1 MVGRSQSPRR
11 KSPRRRRPKPPQVGQ
26 AAVGAPEV
34 RVPQAKSLPA
44 PPQATAI
51 SGPKAAPSTAAPS
64 NSSEKQASDQI
75 LKAMSASKESL
86 SPELQ
91 ELLAHHKR
99 EAIAAK
105 SLHRAVSAQAA
116 ARREL
121 TKVRN
126 SGAQYSMAWAAYI
139 EQVTATVQAQ
149 VTQHA
154 EVMSGFAE
162 KEAQWEQSLA
172 DATSELSKLATEG
185 VVEVVDSEA
194 EDAMVD
200 AALAAEQEVAQ
211 AQARQQERNND
222 FLQGLRV
229 GTRPSQRSNGRDSAR
244 AHSQEGQEG
253 RQSRRGAPSIIRPH
267 TEPFGKHEATCPCR
281 GSARQT

>member
-1 MVGRSQSPRR
+1 
-11 KSPRRRRPKPPQVGQ
+11 
-26 AAVGAPEV
+26 
-34 RVPQAKSLPA
+34 
-44 PPQATAI
+44 
-51 SGPKAAPSTAAPS
+51 
-64 NSSEKQASDQI
+64 
-75 LKAMSASKESL
+75 MSASKESL

-91 ELLAHHKR
+91 ELLAHHKK
-99 EAIAAK
+99 EDTAIAAK

-126 SGAQYSMAWAAYI
+126 SRAQYSMAWAAYI

-185 VVEVVDSEA
+185 VVELVDSEA

-200 AALAAEQEVAQ
+200 AAIAAEQEVAQ
-211 AQARQQERNND
+211 AQARQQERNNAL
-222 FLQGLRV
+222 LQGLRV
-229 GTRPSQRSNGRDSAR
+229 AQGQANAAMEETAR
-244 AHSQEGQEG
+244 E
-253 RQSRRGAPSIIRPH
+253 RTPRRGKK
-267 TEPFGKHEATCPCR
+267 EDEAEGVPP
-281 GSARQT
+281 Q